1 MATTVSLWLAMF
13 ACVMGCTQPL
23 LADSNPAKPSAINQK
38 LIGEDAPEAM
48 AVMENCPHS
57 GHHNS
62 KSDDKQTPTN
72 SISCCPLEV
81 TVASKPEIAKQIAI
95 APDFVPVPN
104 FDLAA
109 PRIYFSEETASIV
122 FHTGRDT
129 LLKTQ
134 LLRI

>member
-1 MATTVSLWLAMF
+1 MACL
-13 ACVMGCTQPL
+13 MGCTQPV
-23 LADSNPAKPSAINQK
+23 LADAKASSSATSNSATSSRPATAQTSASEVQADEMV
-38 LIGEDAPEAM
+38 G
-48 AVMENCPHS
+48 MENCPHS